1 MGKKKIL
8 IIEDQEDIQCYLMT
22 FLEDNGYE
30 TIGANNGREGLEI
43 TRKDWPDLIT
53 LDISMPEMS
62 GIKTLQSLQN
72 DSATDKIPVIII
84 TGVAE
89 DLKHFIKGRSQVRP
103 PEGYLFKPIE
113 EKELL
118 DTVQR
123 LLV

>member
-30 TIGANNGREGLEI
+30 TVGASSGLEGLDK
-43 TRKDWPDLIT
+43 TKKDLPDLIT
-53 LDISMPEMS
+53 LDISMPGIS
-62 GIKTLQSLQN
+62 GIQTLQTLQN
-72 DSATDKIPVIII
+72 DSATQKIPVIII

-89 DLKHFIKGRSQVRP
+89 DLKQYIREGSPLRP
-103 PEGYLFKPIE
+103 PDGYLFKPVE

-118 DTVQR
+118 ETVQR
-123 LLV
+123 ILV